1 MGIIVGMSGGY
12 SEPVED
18 FIVKLANK
26 NKPRILF
33 IPTASGDSP
42 GYIISLY
49 NDFVVKR
56 GCKADFLALSYKNLT
71 DEDIKRKILSADII
85 YVGGGSAYNMLETW
99 RKFKVDE
106 YIREAYKGDV
116 VLSGTSAGAICW
128 FAYGNGDSNF
138 YRDGRVLKYRKVVGT
153 GLVNTICFPHY
164 FTDADFLFEKL
175 MRFYDVP
182 AIALSDNASIL
193 IENDKYLILRTDKEA
208 KAYLFRNKNGVIT
221 KRSIVK
227 EEMTPLKDL
236 L

>member
-1 MGIIVGMSGGY
+1 MGTIVGMSGGY
-12 SEPVED
+12 SEPVDD

-26 NKPRILF
+26 NQPKILF
-33 IPTASGDSP
+33 IPTASGDAP

-49 NDFVVKR
+49 NDFAIRR

-99 RKFKVDE
+99 RQYKVDE
-106 YIREAYKGDV
+106 HIKEAYQKDII
-116 VLSGTSAGAICW
+116 LSGTSAGAICW

-138 YRDGRVLKYRKVVGT
+138 YRDGKVLKYRKVIGT
-153 GLVNTICFPHY
+153 GCINTICFPHY
-164 FTDADFLFEKL
+164 HPNDDLMFEKI
-175 MRFYDVP
+175 MKFYEVP

-193 IENDKYLILRTDKEA
+193 IKDDKYVILRTDKDA
-208 KAYLFRNKNGVIT
+208 KACLFRNKKGIIT

-227 EEMTPLKDL
+227 EEMAPLKDL